1 MEDHPGIFSRLAG
14 ALAIASANVIDAK
27 TFTTKDGIANFIFWI
42 QDNLGKTY
50 DERKTKKLLDTVKK
64 TLSGEIITKS
74 ILDKQDKI
82 KDRERYFEVPT
93 KISFDNKG
101 SHKQTIIEVDTRDRL
116 GLLYDITNTLF
127 RNQITIR
134 SAVIATYGEQAV
146 DTFYV
151 NDLFGEKI
159 TSSQKLEQLKKE
171 LLFYLNKHFSQA
183 LKN

>member
-1 MEDHPGIFSRLAG
+1 MI
-14 ALAIASANVIDAK
+14 V
-27 TFTTKDGIANFIFWI
+27 
-42 QDNLGKTY
+42 
-50 DERKTKKLLDTVKK
+50 
-64 TLSGEIITKS
+64 
-74 ILDKQDKI
+74 
-82 KDRERYFEVPT
+82 
-93 KISFDNKG
+93 
-101 SHKQTIIEVDTRDRL
+101 VDTRDRL

-159 TSSQKLEQLKKE
+159 TSSQKLEQVRKE
-171 LLFYLNKHFSQA
+171 LLFYLDKHFKKA

>member
-1 MEDHPGIFSRLAG
+1 M
-14 ALAIASANVIDAK
+14 
-27 TFTTKDGIANFIFWI
+27 
-42 QDNLGKTY
+42 
-50 DERKTKKLLDTVKK
+50 DTVKK
-64 TLSGEIITKS
+64 SLSGEIITKS
-74 ILDKQDKI
+74 ILEKQDKI
-82 KDRERYFEVPT
+82 KDREKYFEVPT

-151 NDLFGEKI
+151 NDLFGQKI
-159 TSSQKLEQLKKE
+159 ISSQKIEKSKKE
-171 LLFYLNKHFSQA
+171 LLFYLEKHFNKA
-183 LKN
+183 IND